1 MIDAWQRGGRV
12 RNGKMTVAG
21 PSFCA
26 KKCLEEYRN
35 RPFWG
40 LRPQRMGCSA
50 ARDTRICTYIVRLSA
65 PISSCALDLLVLYTM
80 RYAAKPILGHQRT
93 RRRTGG
99 LLEAAWNTD
108 GRTSEGPP
116 ETCCGTRYAGA
127 VFQHGHIGGGQG
139 AKKRMTRVD
148 NKIDNPANTVQE

>member
-108 GRTSEGPP
+108 GRTSEGPL
-116 ETCCGTRYAGA
+116 RRA
-127 VFQHGHIGGGQG
+127 VAPDTLELYFKEPSSTATLEGGKGQ
-139 AKKRMTRVD
+139 KRG
-148 NKIDNPANTVQE
+148 